1 MNADFKHHEL
11 TSRIIGVFFEVY
23 NELGF
28 GFLESVYR
36 EAMMIA
42 LRSKGLSVEKDF
54 PLNVRFRGQVIG
66 EFRADL
72 LVSGAVLAELK
83 AVRSLEAAHE
93 AQTLNYLRAGVLEVA
108 LLLNFGSKP
117 QLRRLV
123 FANARKPHAKQ
134 PAER

>member
-1 MNADFKHHEL
+1 MNADFKHAEL

-54 PLNVRFRGQVIG
+54 LLTARFSRSGNPDALICG
-66 EFRADL
+66 CFRP
-72 LVSGAVLAELK
+72 GALC
-83 AVRSLEAAHE
+83 
-93 AQTLNYLRAGVLEVA
+93 VA
-108 LLLNFGSKP
+108 WRNIW
-117 QLRRLV
+117 R
-123 FANARKPHAKQ
+123 
-134 PAER
+134 